1 MTTHTTAAHD
11 HDDHREGLVHDLPRI
26 VGRRRLL
33 GLFGGVGA
41 TVALAACGTDASTS
55 TTSGSP
61 GGAAPAGA
69 GAAAATVADGEIPE
83 ETAGPYPADG
93 SNGPDVLSESG
104 VVRQDLTTSFGS
116 ASGSVDGV
124 PLTIRLRVY
133 DLAGDDVTALAGA
146 AVYLWH
152 CDAEGAY
159 SLYSAGA
166 EQENWLRGVQEA
178 DEDGLLTFTTIVP
191 GCYPGRWPHAHF
203 EVYPSL
209 ADATTASNRLRTTQL
224 ALPQD
229 VCEAVYADERYRGSA
244 DNLTQLSLDSDMVF
258 ADGWSLQMPT
268 LTGSVEEGYVATL
281 NVPV

>member
-1 MTTHTTAAHD
+1 MTTHPTAAPD

-41 TVALAACGTDASTS
+41 TVALAACGTDATTATS
-55 TTSGSP
+55 TGSTGSASTG
-61 GGAAPAGA
+61 GGAVV
-69 GAAAATVADGEIPE
+69 AAADGEIPE

-104 VVRQDLTTSFGS
+104 VVRRDLTTSFGS

-133 DLAGDDVTALAGA
+133 DFAGDDVTALAGA

-178 DEDGLLTFTTIVP
+178 DADGMLTFTTIIP

-209 ADATTASNRLRTTQL
+209 TDATTASDRLRTTQL

-229 VCEAVYADERYRGSA
+229 VCEAVYADARYPGSA
-244 DNLTQLSLDSDMVF
+244 DNLARLSLDSDMVF

-268 LTGSVEEGYVATL
+268 VTGSVEEGYVATL

>member
-1 MTTHTTAAHD
+1 MTTHPTAAPD

-41 TVALAACGTDASTS
+41 TVALAACGTDATTATS
-55 TTSGSP
+55 TGSTGSASTG
-61 GGAAPAGA
+61 GGAVV
-69 GAAAATVADGEIPE
+69 AAADGEIPE

-104 VVRQDLTTSFGS
+104 VVRRDLTTSFGS

-178 DEDGLLTFTTIVP
+178 DADGMLTFTTIIP

-209 ADATTASNRLRTTQL
+209 TDATTASDRLRTTQL

-229 VCEAVYADERYRGSA
+229 VCEAVYADARYPGSA
-244 DNLTQLSLDSDMVF
+244 DNLARLSLDSDMVF

-268 LTGSVEEGYVATL
+268 VTGSVEEGYVATL